1 MIDITQLWKDTCSN
15 IVGANGVN
23 AVAFSIWIESLTPL
37 CVKDNT
43 LVLLAPSSNNKVSI
57 NKNYRDVILDALART
72 GSMITDFTVIVES
85 EKGLYAAEIEA
96 YASGADHDEN
106 LSEHKSQFTARYTF
120 DNFVVGESNKLAF
133 HAAQSVAQSPG
144 VSDNT
149 YLSFNPLFLYGG
161 VGLGKTHLLHSIG
174 NYINEN
180 MPELKVLYTPT
191 ERLTNDYVEAIST
204 NRTDKGAFNLQAF
217 RAKYRNVDVL
227 MIDDVQFLQ
236 KRVGLQEVVF
246 HIFNDLYQNGKQIVL
261 TSDRPPSEI
270 ATLEDRLR
278 SRFEGGLLADIGAP
292 NLDMRVAI
300 IRKKM
305 QLEKIA
311 VSDDVVY
318 YLAENIDSNIRE
330 LEGSLAKVV
339 FYSKLKGCNYPTLA
353 LAKEAI
359 SIKKP
364 KQVGVIDPGD
374 IINAT
379 CSYYDI
385 TRADIIGKKKTKDL
399 AEARMVAI
407 YLITEMLGIP
417 LVSIGQLFGGRD
429 HTTVIHARDKIA
441 SIIKEDKFMA
451 KKVDDI
457 KHLIIDRDHM

>member
-1 MIDITQLWKDTCSN
+1 MIDIIQLWKDTCSN

-37 CVKDNT
+37 CVKDNS
-43 LVLLAPSSNNKVSI
+43 LILLAPSANNRASI
-57 NKNYRDVILDALART
+57 NRNYKDVIIDALKRT
-72 GSMITDFTVIVES
+72 GSMITDITVIVED
-85 EKGLYAAEIEA
+85 EKHLYSAEIEE
-96 YASGADHDEN
+96 YASGLAKEEKT
-106 LSEHKSQFTARYTF
+106 SETKSQFTARYTF

-191 ERLTNDYVEAIST
+191 EKLTNDYVEAIST

-217 RAKYRNVDVL
+217 RSKYRNVDVL

-305 QLEKIA
+305 LLEKIA

-339 FYSKLKGCNYPTLA
+339 FYSKLKGYSYPTLE
-353 LAKEAI
+353 LAKEAL
-359 SIKKP
+359 SVEKQKK
-364 KQVGVIDPGD
+364 QGTIDSGD

-379 CSYYDI
+379 CSYYKI
-385 TRADIIGKKKTKDL
+385 TKADIIGKKKTKDL
-399 AEARMVAI
+399 AEARMIAI
-407 YLITEMLGIP
+407 YIITDMLGIP

-429 HTTVIHARDKIA
+429 HTTIIHARDKIA
-441 SIIKEDKFMA
+441 SQIKENKEIA
-451 KKVDDI
+451 RIVKDI
-457 KHLIIDRDHM
+457 KSMLD

>member
-1 MIDITQLWKDTCSN
+1 MIDIVQLWKDTCSN

-37 CVKDNT
+37 CVKDNS
-43 LVLLAPSSNNKVSI
+43 LILLAPSSNNRTSI
-57 NKNYRDVILDALART
+57 NKNYKDVIIDALKRT
-72 GSMITDFTVIVES
+72 GSMITDITVIIED
-85 EKGLYAAEIEA
+85 EKHLYSAEIEE
-96 YASGADHDEN
+96 YASGLNKEETH
-106 LSEHKSQFTARYTF
+106 SEPKSQFTARYTF

-174 NYINEN
+174 NYINAN

-191 ERLTNDYVEAIST
+191 EKLTNDYVEAIST
-204 NRTDKGAFNLQAF
+204 NRTDRGAFNLQAF

-305 QLEKIA
+305 VLEKIA
-311 VSDDVVY
+311 VSDEVVY

-339 FYSKLKGCNYPTLA
+339 FYSKLKGHPYPTLE
-353 LAKEAI
+353 LAKEALAVNKQ
-359 SIKKP
+359 KK
-364 KQVGVIDPGD
+364 QGTIDSSD

-379 CSYYDI
+379 CSYYKI
-385 TRADIIGKKKTKDL
+385 TKSDIIGKKKTKDL

-407 YLITEMLGIP
+407 YIITDMLGIP

-429 HTTVIHARDKIA
+429 HTTIIHARDKIA
-441 SIIKEDKFMA
+441 SQIKENKDIARIVK
-451 KKVDDI
+451 DI
-457 KHLIIDRDHM
+457 KSMLE